1 MGFALK
7 KLSWILVSRGEK
19 IISISQLRYKL
30 FTKEM
35 CWGTL
40 GHPVVGLD
48 SPVGITAQPSSI
60 GFQARLVTQSL
71 ADPGGGGQGGHAPP
85 RNLSTLTS
93 KLRPFR
99 NF

>member
-7 KLSWILVSRGEK
+7 KLSWILVSREEK

-40 GHPVVGLD
+40 GHPV
-48 SPVGITAQPSSI
+48 QE
-60 GFQARLVTQSL
+60 
-71 ADPGGGGQGGHAPP
+71 
-85 RNLSTLTS
+85 
-93 KLRPFR
+93 KLRPKTKNARGLFFLVDPVGTTR
-99 NF
+99 IKLSSS